1 MATRTKLLLNLAAI
15 LLLVAATAYV
25 HKVVNEVT
33 NTFIEIRVTDAE
45 FFSKLITDNWDG
57 IKSIPIEKRKILLQ
71 NLDPALAGS
80 DLRLM
85 RDLILIVF
93 YCFTITLAIERLVVL
108 FRIWKSSRH
117 AQDAL

>member
-1 MATRTKLLLNLAAI
+1 MSTRTKLLLNLAGI

-25 HKVVNEVT
+25 HKSVNEIA

-45 FFSKLITDNWDG
+45 FFSRLLRDNWDG
-57 IKSIPIEKRKILLQ
+57 IKSIPVEKRKILLQ

-85 RDLILIVF
+85 RDLLLLVF
-93 YCFTITLAIERLVVL
+93 YCFTITLGITRLVVL
-108 FRIWKSSRH
+108 FKLWRSSRN
-117 AQDAL
+117 AQEPL